1 MTDEMKLLR
10 AFIEASGFDV
20 ETIRSLGPKTTF
32 TGQQY
37 TLPDGDGLCRQVIG
51 SDYKVTKK
59 PVIDDYVIIGELGST
74 LAYYIEAINEMND
87 LHPLCNRRLEGLLF
101 SKAAAEAVVSS
112 KHFRVVE
119 RIKGGYKFDG
129 VKVVYENI

>member
-37 TLPDGDGLCRQVIG
+37 TLPDNDGLCRQVIG
-51 SDYKVTKK
+51 GDYKVTKK
-59 PVIDDYVIIGELGST
+59 RVGIKCIKCGTHIAHSS
-74 LAYYIEAINEMND
+74 
-87 LHPLCNRRLEGLLF
+87 PLDSCLCKNSSNLIRLE
-101 SKAAAEAVVSS
+101 
-112 KHFRVVE
+112 H
-119 RIKGGYKFDG
+119 
-129 VKVVYENI
+129 ENI